1 MFSMLAHVNHDV
13 QWEGL
18 DPHGRFMPC
27 KQPKFKEGID
37 LKATNKETIDRVFTV
52 T

>member
-1 MFSMLAHVNHDV
+1 MLIMMCS
-13 QWEGL
+13 EKGL
-18 DPHGRFMPC
+18 ILMADLCPANSPS
-27 KQPKFKEGID
+27 FKKGID